1 MISDYIPDCQPDVDY
16 TKDDYRV
23 TSDDEKNL
31 IAWFI
36 GIIFGH

>member
-1 MISDYIPDCQPDVDY
+1 MITDYIPDCQPDVDY

-23 TSDDEKNL
+23 TEDGKNL
-31 IAWFI
+31 LAWFI